1 MASPRVAGGWV
12 ISDALR
18 YPVAD
23 EGGRGA
29 LLRCLIAV
37 VLLVV
42 GLRYAAA
49 LVPLVV
55 GLVPAAVAVV
65 GLVLLLGTTAI
76 LLAHPAQRDW
86 PAVRG
91 LLRPGLAAL
100 ALSIVGLAPPLAFLA
115 LSAMQTAD
123 SGSLEGGA
131 GLGVVTLVST
141 TLLLFALLACA
152 YAYPVAVAASVS
164 SGRLRAAGD
173 TDVVMPVLTDATYLL
188 RWIVGF
194 SLVLLGTWCA
204 LMTLQRGDAAGL
216 LAAAAAAYFL
226 VAGARAVGVG
236 YAEASG
242 NSAVNLQ

>member
-1 MASPRVAGGWV
+1 MASPSVPVVAV

-23 EGGRGA
+23 EVGRGA

-55 GLVPAAVAVV
+55 GLVPALLAVV
-65 GLVLLLGTTAI
+65 GLVLLLGTTAV
-76 LLAHPAQRDW
+76 LLADPAQRDW
-86 PAVRG
+86 PSVRG

-100 ALSIVGLAPPLAFLA
+100 ALSIVGLAPPIGLLA

-123 SGSLEGGA
+123 SGTLEGGA
-131 GLGVVTLVST
+131 GVLTLVST

-164 SGRLRAAGD
+164 NGRLRAAAD
-173 TDVVMPVLTDATYLL
+173 TDVVMPVLADATYLL

-204 LMTLQRGDAAGL
+204 LMTLQRGDASGI

-226 VAGARAVGVG
+226 VAGARTVGVG
-236 YAEASG
+236 YADASG
-242 NSAVNLQ
+242 RSAVDSR

>member
-1 MASPRVAGGWV
+1 MASPNAPVV
-12 ISDALR
+12 KLISDALR

-23 EGGRGA
+23 EVGRGA

-55 GLVPAAVAVV
+55 GLVPAVLAVV
-65 GLVLLLGTTAI
+65 GLVLLLGTTAV
-76 LLAHPAQRDW
+76 LLADPAQRDW
-86 PAVRG
+86 PGVRG

-100 ALSIVGLAPPLAFLA
+100 ALSIVGLAPPLGLLA
-115 LSAMQTAD
+115 LSAMQAVD
-123 SGSLEGGA
+123 SGALEGGA
-131 GLGVVTLVST
+131 GVLTLVST

-152 YAYPVAVAASVS
+152 YAYPAAVAASVS
-164 SGRLRAAGD
+164 HGRLRAAAD
-173 TDVVMPVLTDATYLL
+173 TDVVVPVLADATYLL

-204 LMTLQRGDAAGL
+204 LMTLQRGDAAGI

-236 YAEASG
+236 YADASG
-242 NSAVNLQ
+242 HSVVDSQ